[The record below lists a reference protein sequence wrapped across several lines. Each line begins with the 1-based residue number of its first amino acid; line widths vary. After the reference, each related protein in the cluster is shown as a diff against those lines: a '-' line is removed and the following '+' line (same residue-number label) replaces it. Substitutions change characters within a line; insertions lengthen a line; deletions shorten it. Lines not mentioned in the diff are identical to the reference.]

1 MRISDWSSDVCS
13 SDLITKP
20 SLYRLF
26 GDKRALFLRALER
39 YAQTHGSPAIEAF
52 DAAQRIEVSVAAFL
66 NAAIETQ
73 TGDGG
78 PTGCLLA
85 CVAST
90 QAENDEAVRAFYLAA
105 LSSTVSALTE
115 RFAAAK
121 PPHYVNPSAEEP
133 RVGKR
138 CGKR

>member
-1 MRISDWSSDVCS
+1 M
-13 SDLITKP
+13 
-20 SLYRLF
+20 
-26 GDKRALFLRALER
+26 
-39 YAQTHGSPAIEAF
+39 IE
-52 DAAQRIEVSVAAFL
+52 DSVAAFL

-115 RFAAAK
+115 RFEAAK
-121 PPHYVNPSAEEP
+121 LRDYVEPGFPCKPRARLMVDLMQALALRARAGRSEE
-133 RVGKR
+133 RLVGKECVCTGR
-138 CGKR
+138 SW

>member
-26 GDKRALFLRALER
+26 GNKRALFLRALER
-39 YAQTHGSPAIEAF
+39 YAQTHCSPAFEAF
-52 DAAQRIEVSVAAFL
+52 DAAQRIEDSVAAFL

-73 TGDGG
+73 TGYGG

-85 CVAST
+85 CADRKST
-90 QAENDEAVRAFYLAA
+90 RLY
-105 LSSTVSALTE
+105 SW
-115 RFAAAK
+115 
-121 PPHYVNPSAEEP
+121 H
-133 RVGKR
+133 
-138 CGKR
+138 

>member
-1 MRISDWSSDVCS
+1 M
-13 SDLITKP
+13 
-20 SLYRLF
+20 
-26 GDKRALFLRALER
+26 
-39 YAQTHGSPAIEAF
+39 IE
-52 DAAQRIEVSVAAFL
+52 DSVAAFL

-115 RFAAAK
+115 RFEAAK
-121 PPHYVNPSAEEP
+121 LRDYVEP
-133 RVGKR
+133 GFPCKPRDRLMVDLMQALALRARAGWTRTDLLGSVAPYSSEHLRVGQE
-138 CGKR
+138 CVSVG

>member
-52 DAAQRIEVSVAAFL
+52 DAAQRIEDSVAAFL

-78 PTGCLLA
+78 PKIGRAHSELQSLMRISYALFCLKKKNHLYHTHLNF
-85 CVAST
+85 CSFFSLHLHT
-90 QAENDEAVRAFYLAA
+90 
-105 LSSTVSALTE
+105 
-115 RFAAAK
+115 
-121 PPHYVNPSAEEP
+121 
-133 RVGKR
+133 
-138 CGKR
+138 